1 MPPADA
7 AADAPADAAAA
18 AEAIRQAALR
28 YCRGVDR
35 LDEELMRSA
44 YHDGAT
50 DDHGVFTGS
59 AADLCARVVRSHR
72 RYEATMHCVLN
83 HAIDLVDDRHA
94 TGEVYNV
101 TYLLRA
107 ADGGRQLDTWW
118 GRYLDRYECRDGRWA
133 IVHRVCVHEWT
144 RTEPLSAAMPIEAQL
159 FRQGR
164 EDRPGRLRS
173 IRV

>member
-1 MPPADA
+1 MPAFDA
-7 AADAPADAAAA
+7 ASFDAADA

-59 AADLCARVVRSHR
+59 AADLCARVVKSHR

-83 HAIDLVDDRHA
+83 HAIEFVDDSHA
-94 TGEVYNV
+94 TGELYNV
-101 TYLLRA
+101 TYLLRGID
-107 ADGGRQLDTWW
+107 DGGRQLDTWW

-144 RTEPLSAAMPIEAQL
+144 RSEALGDAMPIEAQL
-159 FRQGR
+159 FRQGS
-164 EDRPGRLRS
+164 EDRGGS
-173 IRV
+173 

>member
-1 MPPADA
+1 MPPADTA
-7 AADAPADAAAA
+7 AGNTAAGAA

-35 LDEELMRSA
+35 LDLQLMLSA

-50 DDHGVFTGS
+50 DDHGVFSGS
-59 AADLCARVVRSHR
+59 AADLCARVMRSR
-72 RYEATMHCVLN
+72 RYLATMHCIMN
-83 HAIDLVDDRHA
+83 HAIEVLDDTHA
-94 TGEVYNV
+94 SGEIYNV

-118 GRYLDRYECRDGRWA
+118 GRYIDKYECRNGRWA

-144 RTEPLSAAMPIEAQL
+144 RTEPLGAAMPVEAHM
-159 FRQGR
+159 FRQGD
-164 EDRPGRLRS
+164 EDRG
-173 IRV
+173 

>member
-1 MPPADA
+1 VPPADA
-7 AADAPADAAAA
+7 VPADAGAA

-50 DDHGVFTGS
+50 DDHGVFSGS
-59 AADLCARVVRSHR
+59 AADLCARVVKSHR

-83 HAIDLVDDRHA
+83 HAIDLVDDSHA

-101 TYLLRA
+101 TYLLRP
-107 ADGGRQLDTWW
+107 GRQLDTWW
-118 GRYLDRYECRDGRWA
+118 GRYLDEYECRDGRWA
-133 IVHRVCVHEWT
+133 IVHRICVHEWT
-144 RTEPLSAAMPIEAQL
+144 RTEPLGDAMPIEAQL

-164 EDRPGRLRS
+164 EDRPGGPGVSRHDDQ
-173 IRV
+173 

>member
-1 MPPADA
+1 
-7 AADAPADAAAA
+7 
-18 AEAIRQAALR
+18 
-28 YCRGVDR
+28 
-35 LDEELMRSA
+35 MRSA

-50 DDHGVFTGS
+50 DDHGVFIGS

-144 RTEPLSAAMPIEAQL
+144 RTEPLGAAMPIEAQL

-164 EDRPGRLRS
+164 EDRGMMEYANMTTSNFLRRDWPGGCQRGCRGS
-173 IRV
+173 GPRPAGC

>member
-1 MPPADA
+1 MEPAG
-7 AADAPADAAAA
+7 AAAA

-35 LDEELMRSA
+35 LDAELMRSA
-44 YHDGAT
+44 YHDDAT
-50 DDHGVFTGS
+50 DDHGVFVGS
-59 AADLCARVVRSHR
+59 AADLCSRVVQSHR
-72 RYEATMHCVLN
+72 RYDSTMHCVLN
-83 HAIDLVDDRHA
+83 HAIDIADDTHA

-101 TYLLRA
+101 TYLLRTV
-107 ADGGRQLDTWW
+107 DGVRQLDTWW

-144 RTEPLSAAMPIEAQL
+144 RTEPLGTTMPIEAHR

-164 EDRPGRLRS
+164 DDRAR
-173 IRV
+173 

>member
-7 AADAPADAAAA
+7 TAATDASAA
-18 AEAIRQAALR
+18 AEAIRQAVLR

-35 LDEELMRSA
+35 LDAELMRSA
-44 YHDGAT
+44 YHDDAT
-50 DDHGVFTGS
+50 DDHGVFVGS

-83 HAIDLVDDRHA
+83 HAIDIADDTHA

-107 ADGGRQLDTWW
+107 ADAGRQLDTWW

-133 IVHRVCVHEWT
+133 IVQRVCVHEWT
-144 RTEPLSAAMPIEAQL
+144 RTEPLGAGMPIEAQL
-159 FRQGR
+159 FRQGH
-164 EDRPGRLRS
+164 EDRGVSLDDQ
-173 IRV
+173 

>member
-1 MPPADA
+1 MPPL
-7 AADAPADAAAA
+7 PADAAAA
-18 AEAIRQAALR
+18 AEATRQAALR

-35 LDEELMRSA
+35 LDEGLMLSA

-50 DDHGVFTGS
+50 DDHGVFVGP

-83 HAIDLVDDRHA
+83 HAIEFADDSHA

-101 TYLLRA
+101 TYLLRP
-107 ADGGRQLDTWW
+107 GRQLDTWW
-118 GRYLDRYECRDGRWA
+118 GRYLDRYECRGGRWA

-144 RTEPLSAAMPIEAQL
+144 RTEPLGDAMPIQAQL

-164 EDRPGRLRS
+164 EDRGGS
-173 IRV
+173 